1 MNKKLLKSYIMKYD
15 EKQENLAKAMGLS
28 LSCLNAK
35 INRKNTEFN
44 RDEIQFIMER
54 YNLSLRDIRD
64 IFFASD
70 VSCKD
75 TKSAN
80 E

>member
-15 EKQENLAKAMGLS
+15 GKQENLAKAMGLS

-44 RDEIQFIMER
+44 RGEIQFIMER
-54 YNLSLRDIRD
+54 YNLSLKDVRE
-64 IFFASD
+64 IFFANN
-70 VSCKD
+70 VS
-75 TKSAN
+75 
-80 E
+80 